1 MIGFSGV
8 SDDSEARLGRASG
21 GRTMSGIEQAADA
34 LVRAA
39 EMTKKDLGRETEVLL
54 NQDDNSIA
62 KALEVANQAI

>member
-1 MIGFSGV
+1 
-8 SDDSEARLGRASG
+8 
-21 GRTMSGIEQAADA
+21 MSGIEQAADA